1 MYVIAGANL
10 GMLLELYL
18 ADDNKEIRTIIKDS
32 VEASKQNI
40 RFFGYPINGY
50 VDHKELMEV
59 NLW

>member
-1 MYVIAGANL
+1 
-10 GMLLELYL
+10 MLLELYL

-40 RFFGYPINGY
+40 RFFGYPINDY